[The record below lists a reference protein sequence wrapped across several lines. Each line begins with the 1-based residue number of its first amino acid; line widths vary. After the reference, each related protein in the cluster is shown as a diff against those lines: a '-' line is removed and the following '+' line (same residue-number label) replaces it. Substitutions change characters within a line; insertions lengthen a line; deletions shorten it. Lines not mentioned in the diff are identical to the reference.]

1 MNILTILTGGLLTI
15 NREGGSAPFPSKI
28 QKLSLLTRE
37 RLARVVAGATPD
49 WGWWIIDQS
58 DVQCSVVDSNTN
70 TTHLPLPPSL
80 PPSQV
85 CETREIPTRL
95 SPGNQGN
102 ISVFREMFNN
112 WQSWILN
119 PSAEG
124 EDTSL

>member
-1 MNILTILTGGLLTI
+1 MNILTILTEGLLTI
-15 NREGGSAPFPSKI
+15 NREGGSAPFPYKI

-80 PPSQV
+80 PGLRNEGDSDKTFPWKP
-85 CETREIPTRL
+85 REH
-95 SPGNQGN
+95 
-102 ISVFREMFNN
+102 FR
-112 WQSWILN
+112 I
-119 PSAEG
+119 
-124 EDTSL
+124 